1 VAEAGPFVLPDERA
15 PVGDPALRRPA
26 RRVREI
32 PTEERPRERLAAR
45 GVAGLTTAELIALV
59 WGSGARGLGAVD
71 LAEEALARH
80 DGLAGLARAGEL
92 ELVDLPGVGV
102 AKAAQLTAS
111 FELGRRLLA
120 DWPAGRWTVR
130 TPRDVADRLIPLMG
144 HLEREELRVVLLNAK
159 NAVLKVVTVYQGN
172 VSASLVRVGELFR
185 DAVRINAAGAILV
198 HNHPSGDP
206 TPSPDDLHL
215 TAEALAAGRLLDIE
229 LLDHLVVGHDAFV
242 SLRDRG
248 IAFDRGGPGLRGRP
262 AAAE

>member
-1 VAEAGPFVLPDERA
+1 MPEIELAAKT
-15 PVGDPALRRPA
+15 ALRSRA
-26 RRVREI
+26 RVIREI
-32 PTEERPRERLAAR
+32 PTDERPRERLAAR
-45 GVAGLTTAELIALV
+45 GVAGLSTAELIALV

-71 LAEEALARH
+71 LAEEALVRH
-80 DGLAGLARAGEL
+80 DGLAGLARASDL
-92 ELVDLPGVGV
+92 ELLDLPGVGA

-130 TPRDVADRLIPLMG
+130 SPRDVADRLMPSMG
-144 HLEREELRVVLLNAK
+144 HLEREELRVVLLNTK
-159 NAVLKVVTVYQGN
+159 NAVVKTVTVYQGN
-172 VSASLVRVGELFR
+172 VSSSLVRVGELFR

-229 LLDHLVVGHDAFV
+229 LLDHVVIGHDAFV

-248 IAFDRGGPGLRGRP
+248 IAFDRAGPRAP
-262 AAAE
+262 